1 MFMMVTVLDLLQTT
15 MWSGFL
21 GRMCTEYTGRSME
34 VTPARD
40 LKVAMHS
47 VVFTDHTFT
56 VPSDEAL

>member
-1 MFMMVTVLDLLQTT
+1 MPQSHHLHAYQKIENAP
-15 MWSGFL
+15 SGP
-21 GRMCTEYTGRSME
+21 GDNDGVWSME